1 MSAKAPGGRFA
12 AFSKCAAASVSRTRV
27 PGLGRRIAARRI
39 GNIFSA
45 PRKSRCSRKF
55 CQRWQNLIVHHQ
67 PTEGRHCMFDLLA
80 GVALLVCAAAV
91 GYAIGKQAGLEEAA
105 RSRNWQKRL

>member
-1 MSAKAPGGRFA
+1 
-12 AFSKCAAASVSRTRV
+12 
-27 PGLGRRIAARRI
+27 
-39 GNIFSA
+39 
-45 PRKSRCSRKF
+45 
-55 CQRWQNLIVHHQ
+55 
-67 PTEGRHCMFDLLA
+67 MFDLLA